1 MCVPAAIFMKP
12 WILNANSNKLL
23 QKSRSEFH
31 YFKMKMWTWAKWKQ
45 DCPTVWVYLFAIID
59 KQNKIQEK
67 EKVVSK
73 PLTVFE
79 KLSRIV
85 SISDTKTWKGN
96 KHISTISFS
105 LFAYQVVWFQQNYS
119 SLYGFSELNSM
130 FKITAFLLSQFH
142 FIKQKAS
149 NWALKDLGVQRF
161 RTDLGSSG
169 MRGKGGGLSLCV
181 GNLGSEHIKHGHI
194 AKHTW
199 DKNSPLAREIQ
210 SSAFK
215 ANSTR
220 LALQWY

>member
-12 WILNANSNKLL
+12 WIPNANSNKLL

-67 EKVVSK
+67 VVSK
-73 PLTVFE
+73 PLTLFE
-79 KLSRIV
+79 KLSRRV
-85 SISDTKTWKGN
+85 SISDTKTWMGN

-105 LFAYQVVWFQQNYS
+105 LFAYQVVWLQQNYS

-130 FKITAFLLSQFH
+130 FKITAFLLSQFD

-149 NWALKDLGVQRF
+149 SWALKDLGVQRF
-161 RTDLGSSG
+161 QTDLGSSG

-199 DKNSPLAREIQ
+199 DKNSPLEREIQ